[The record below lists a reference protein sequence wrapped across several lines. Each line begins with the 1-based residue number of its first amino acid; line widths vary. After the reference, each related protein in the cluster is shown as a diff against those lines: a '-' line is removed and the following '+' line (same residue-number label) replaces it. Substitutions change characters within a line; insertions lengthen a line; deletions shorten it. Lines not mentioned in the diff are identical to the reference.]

1 MKWALLLAGG
11 ASERMGHP
19 KALLADEKG
28 VTFLQRL
35 TKTFT
40 QAGLKVA
47 VVVGAHSAEIR
58 DAHPELTF
66 IENPDWAQGQ
76 WSSIHQGLLNVVTL
90 GAQEAWLH
98 PVDVPHIKPT
108 TLRTLQTALEK
119 KPAVYP
125 TLGKEPGHPVGL
137 SRDAAKEIL
146 HGHWH
151 RLDEALTALKATPV
165 PVKDKAV
172 TENINAPADYLAQ
185 FGRLPVLGAFSKS
198 KV

>member
-1 MKWALLLAGG
+1 
-11 ASERMGHP
+11 MGHP

-35 TKTFT
+35 TNTFA

-47 VVVGAHSAEIR
+47 TVVGAHAAEIR
-58 DAHPELTF
+58 AAHPKLTF

-76 WSSIHQGLLNVVTL
+76 WSSIHQGLLHVITL

-98 PVDVPHIKPT
+98 PVDVPHLKLT
-108 TLRTLQTALEK
+108 TVRALQTALK
-119 KPAVYP
+119 KAPAVYP
-125 TLGKEPGHPVGL
+125 TVNQEPGHPVGL
-137 SRDAAKEIL
+137 SREAAKSLL

-151 RLDEALTALKATPV
+151 RLDEALTALNARAV

-172 TENINAPADYLAQ
+172 TENINTPADYLGH
-185 FGRLPVLGAFSKS
+185 FGRLPVLGAFSAS
-198 KV
+198 ST